1 MTLQAA
7 RQEVGIV
14 VNASLDKT
22 ITVLVQRKVKH
33 PLYKKILKRTTKIL
47 VHDGKNECSKGDEVT
62 IYGGELTKL
71 EILLKNMISTPYS
84 ILTGITPR
92 VERIYK

>member
-1 MTLQAA
+1 MTLQVT

-33 PLYKKILKRTTKIL
+33 PLYKKIQKRSTKIL
-47 VHDGKNECSKGDEVT
+47 VHDDENECSKGDEVT
-62 IYGGELTKL
+62 IQECIPISKKL
-71 EILLKNMISTPYS
+71 HLVR
-84 ILTGITPR
+84 G
-92 VERIYK
+92 

>member
-1 MTLQAA
+1 MTLQAT

-33 PLYKKILKRTTKIL
+33 PLYKKILKRSTKIL
-47 VHDGKNECSKGDEVT
+47 VHDDENECSKGDEVT
-62 IYGGELTKL
+62 IQEC
-71 EILLKNMISTPYS
+71 IPISKNKSWKFIKIIKRT
-84 ILTGITPR
+84 
-92 VERIYK
+92 ENKEK